1 MQNKE
6 NLLYQ
11 NQYDAFALKFLTKRE
26 VVLQDCEY
34 TGIVFSD
41 RAKSLFF
48 DSSVTDDESH
58 DLYLHK
64 RITVICQTT
73 DTECHLQ
80 LSEFSVIFNRKSQS
94 LILKADRKNCPYF
107 ISPEY
112 ENSLFFIARKNEIFV
127 SFALREFS
135 KVKELLEKYD
145 LSSSVCEYIKLQ
157 SQSK

>member
-1 MQNKE
+1 MQSKE
-6 NLLYQ
+6 NLLYL

-48 DSSVTDDESH
+48 DSSVTDNESH

-64 RITVICQTT
+64 RIAVICQTA
-73 DTECHLQ
+73 DTECYQQ

-94 LILKADRKNCPYF
+94 LILKADRENCPYF
-107 ISPEY
+107 VSPEY
-112 ENSLFFIARKNEIFV
+112 ENSLFLIARKNEIFV
-127 SFALREFS
+127 AFALREFS
-135 KVKELLEKYD
+135 KIKELLEKYD
-145 LSSSVCEYIKLQ
+145 LSPSVCEYIKIQ
-157 SQSK
+157 SQPK